1 MSEAA
6 GRLRSLLLS
15 VPAAVRQDYLA
26 SVAVQWSSLA
36 LQLVLFHLVAE
47 RGSVNG
53 FAFYQIARGAV
64 STVQPL
70 AMAGLGTGLQRYL
83 PRCGARA
90 PTLARRAFGV
100 QVAIMV
106 VVAIAGY
113 SLAGPLSELLGL
125 DGKRAVGAITI
136 MLAGNCLCTTSVAAL
151 RGTGQVAFANLTSL
165 AGLAV
170 VPVVAFFLASGIE
183 SFLVLQ
189 GAGML
194 GAAGCAVAATEAPPE
209 TKPTGWAGADTEAP
223 AVFSSAATEAAADPR
238 PGGTDS
244 GDEASLRKL
253 VRYGLGRTPGDLA
266 LPALFAFPT
275 FAVANALPGAGDAG
289 YVGFMTSAVTLVC
302 SIFAMLSPVLLPRLS
317 ASFHNPGG
325 GASMHRGLLVLP
337 LAAAGTAALIG
348 TVVALLAPVLVRWFL
363 GAEFAGAEP
372 VLRLGL
378 LASVPV
384 AMFYAIRPTL
394 DALQDMPM
402 TTWLLVA
409 SLAVEV
415 PLTYVLRLVVQP
427 PFAAVLAF
435 VLGAVT
441 LGVAGYLVLVRAMA
455 ARSV

>member
-1 MSEAA
+1 MAEAA

-15 VPAAVRQDYLA
+15 VPAAVRHDYLA

-47 RGSVNG
+47 RGSVDG

-83 PRCGARA
+83 PRCGSRA
-90 PTLARRAFGV
+90 PALARRAFAV

-106 VVAIAGY
+106 VVAMTGY
-113 SLAGPLSELLGL
+113 ALAGPLSDLLGL
-125 DGKRAVGAITI
+125 NGREAVGAITI

-151 RGTGQVAFANLTSL
+151 RGTGQVSFANATSL

-189 GAGML
+189 GFGML
-194 GAAGCAVAATEAPPE
+194 GAAGCAI
-209 TKPTGWAGADTEAP
+209 
-223 AVFSSAATEAAADPR
+223 AVTEAAEPSAADTPA
-238 PGGTDS
+238 GTETRA
-244 GDEASLRKL
+244 GEASLRRL

-289 YVGFMTSAVTLVC
+289 FVGFMTSAVTLVC

-317 ASFHNPGG
+317 GLFHQPGG
-325 GASMHRGLLVLP
+325 GASVHRGLLVLP
-337 LAAAGTAALIG
+337 LAAAGVAAVVG
-348 TVVALLAPVLVRWFL
+348 AVVALLAPMLVGWFL
-363 GAEFAGAEP
+363 GAEFERAEP

-378 LASVPV
+378 IAAVPV

-394 DALQDMPM
+394 DALQDVPV
-402 TTWLLVA
+402 TTWLLA
-409 SLAVEV
+409 GALAVEV
-415 PLTYVLRLVVQP
+415 PLTYVLRLVTPP

-435 VLGAVT
+435 VVATAALGA
-441 LGVAGYLVLVRAMA
+441 GGYLVLVRAMA
-455 ARSV
+455 GRWT

>member
-15 VPAAVRQDYLA
+15 VPAAVRHDYLA
-26 SVAVQWSSLA
+26 SVAVQWSSLT

-47 RGSVNG
+47 RESVDG

-90 PTLARRAFGV
+90 PTLARRAFAV
-100 QVAIMV
+100 QVAIMIV
-106 VVAIAGY
+106 VGLAGY
-113 SLAGPLSELLGL
+113 SMAGPLAGLLGL
-125 DGKRAVGAITI
+125 DGRPAVGAITI

-170 VPVVAFFLASGIE
+170 VPVTAFSLASGIE

-194 GAAGCAVAATEAPPE
+194 GVAGCAVAAIA
-209 TKPTGWAGADTEAP
+209 AP
-223 AVFSSAATEAAADPR
+223 AGRRERGAEPD
-238 PGGTDS
+238 G
-244 GDEASLRKL
+244 EASLRRL

-275 FAVANALPGAGDAG
+275 FAVANALPGTGDAG

-302 SIFAMLSPVLLPRLS
+302 SVFAMLSPVLLPRLS
-317 ASFHNPGG
+317 VTFHNPGG
-325 GASMHRGLLVLP
+325 GASMHRGLLLLP
-337 LAAAGTAALIG
+337 LAAAGTAAVIG
-348 TVVALLAPVLVRWFL
+348 AVVALLAPVLVRGFL
-363 GAEFAGAEP
+363 GTEFAGAEP

-378 LASVPV
+378 LAAVPV

-394 DALQDMPM
+394 DALQEVPM
-402 TTWLLVA
+402 TAWLLVA
-409 SLAVEV
+409 SLAIEV
-415 PLTYVLRLVVQP
+415 PLTYALRLVMHP

-435 VLGAVT
+435 VLAAAT
-441 LGVAGYLVLVRAMA
+441 LGVAGHLVLVRAMA
-455 ARSV
+455 ARSI

>member
-1 MSEAA
+1 MSEVA

-15 VPAAVRQDYLA
+15 VPAAVRHDYLG

-36 LQLVLFHLVAE
+36 LQLVLFHLVAG
-47 RGSVNG
+47 RGSVDG

-90 PTLARRAFGV
+90 PALARRAFGV

-106 VVAIAGY
+106 VVALAGY
-113 SLAGPLSELLGL
+113 ALAGPLAELLGL
-125 DGKRAVGAITI
+125 DGKRAVGAITV
-136 MLAGNCLCTTSVAAL
+136 MLAGNCLCTTSIAAL
-151 RGTGQVAFANLTSL
+151 RGTRQVAFANATSL

-189 GAGML
+189 GFGML
-194 GAAGCAVAATEAPPE
+194 AAAGCAIAVTEAPPE
-209 TKPTGWAGADTEAP
+209 TGPVD
-223 AVFSSAATEAAADPR
+223 
-238 PGGTDS
+238 
-244 GDEASLRKL
+244 DEASLRRL

-317 ASFHNPGG
+317 AVFHHPDG
-325 GASMHRGLLVLP
+325 GASVHRGLLVLP
-337 LAAAGTAALIG
+337 LAAAGVAA
-348 TVVALLAPVLVRWFL
+348 VVGAAVVLLAPVLVRWFL
-363 GAEFAGAEP
+363 GSEFADVTP
-372 VLRLGL
+372 ILRLGL
-378 LASVPV
+378 VASVPV
-384 AMFYAIRPTL
+384 AMFYAVRPTL
-394 DALQDMPM
+394 DALQDLPM
-402 TTWLLVA
+402 TAWLLVA
-409 SLAVEV
+409 ALGVEV
-415 PLTYVLRLVVQP
+415 PLTYVLRLMLHP

-435 VLGAVT
+435 VLSAAA
-441 LGVAGYLVLVRAMA
+441 LGLAGYLVLVRAMA
-455 ARSV
+455 ARST

>member
-1 MSEAA
+1 MAEGA

-15 VPAAVRQDYLA
+15 VPAAVRHDYLA

-47 RGSVNG
+47 RGSVDG

-90 PTLARRAFGV
+90 AALARRAFAV

-106 VVAIAGY
+106 VVAMTGY
-113 SLAGPLSELLGL
+113 ALAGPLSDLLGL
-125 DGKRAVGAITI
+125 DGRHAVGAITI

-151 RGTGQVAFANLTSL
+151 RGTGQVSFANATSL

-189 GAGML
+189 GFGML
-194 GAAGCAVAATEAPPE
+194 AAAGCAI
-209 TKPTGWAGADTEAP
+209 
-223 AVFSSAATEAAADPR
+223 AVTEAAEPSKTETSS
-238 PGGTDS
+238 GTETPS
-244 GDEASLRKL
+244 GTETRDEASLRRL

-289 YVGFMTSAVTLVC
+289 FVGFMTSAVTLVC

-317 ASFHNPGG
+317 GLFHSPDG
-325 GASMHRGLLVLP
+325 GASVHRGLLVLP
-337 LAAAGTAALIG
+337 LAAAGVAAVLG
-348 TVVALLAPVLVRWFL
+348 AVVALLAPILVGWFL
-363 GAEFAGAEP
+363 GAEFDRAEP

-378 LASVPV
+378 IAAVPV

-394 DALQDMPM
+394 DALQDVPM
-402 TTWLLVA
+402 TTWLLA
-409 SLAVEV
+409 GSLAVEV
-415 PLTYVLRLVVQP
+415 PLTYVLRLVMHP
-427 PFAAVLAF
+427 AFAAVLAF
-435 VLGAVT
+435 VIAT
-441 LGVAGYLVLVRAMA
+441 AALGVGGYLVLVRATA
-455 ARSV
+455 GRWT

>member
-1 MSEAA
+1 MSETV

-15 VPAAVRQDYLA
+15 VPAAIRQDYLA

-36 LQLVLFHLVAE
+36 LQLVLFHLVAR
-47 RGSVNG
+47 RGSIDG
-53 FAFYQIARGAV
+53 FAFYQIARSAV

-90 PTLARRAFGV
+90 PALARRAFAI
-100 QVAIMV
+100 QVAIMLM
-106 VVAIAGY
+106 VAIAGY
-113 SLAGPLSELLGL
+113 ALADPLSEMLGL
-125 DGKRAVGAITI
+125 DGRRAVGAITV

-151 RGTGQVAFANLTSL
+151 RGTGQVAFANATSL

-189 GAGML
+189 GFGML
-194 GAAGCAVAATEAPPE
+194 GAAGCAIAALEVPP
-209 TKPTGWAGADTEAP
+209 PGDDRADDRT
-223 AVFSSAATEAAADPR
+223 
-238 PGGTDS
+238 
-244 GDEASLRKL
+244 ASLRRL

-275 FAVANALPGAGDAG
+275 FAVANALPGVGDAG

-302 SIFAMLSPVLLPRLS
+302 SVFAMLSPVLLPRLS
-317 ASFHNPGG
+317 GIFHNPGG
-325 GASMHRGLLVLP
+325 GASMHRGLLALP
-337 LAAAGTAALIG
+337 FAAAGVAALIG
-348 TVVALLAPVLVRWFL
+348 ATVVLLAPILVHWFL
-363 GAEFAGAEP
+363 GAEFGSAEP

-378 LASVPV
+378 IASVPV

-402 TTWLLVA
+402 TTWLLVG
-409 SLAVEV
+409 SLGLEV
-415 PLTYVLRLVVQP
+415 PLTYVLRMVVQP

-435 VLGAVT
+435 VLAAAT
-441 LGVAGYLVLVRAMA
+441 LGVAAYFVLVRAMA

>member
-6 GRLRSLLLS
+6 GRLRSLLHS
-15 VPAAVRQDYLA
+15 VPAAIRHDYLA

-36 LQLVLFHLVAE
+36 LQLVLFHLVAA
-47 RGSVNG
+47 RGRVDG

-70 AMAGLGTGLQRYL
+70 ATAGLSTGLQRYL

-90 PTLARRAFGV
+90 ATLARRAFAI
-100 QVAIMV
+100 QVAIIAM
-106 VVAIAGY
+106 VAIAGY
-113 SLAGPLSELLGL
+113 ALAQPLSDLLGL
-125 DGKRAVGAITI
+125 DGRPAVGAITV
-136 MLAGNCLCTTSVAAL
+136 MLAGNCLCATSVAAL
-151 RGTGQVAFANLTSL
+151 RGTGQVAFANATSL

-189 GAGML
+189 GFGML
-194 GAAGCAVAATEAPPE
+194 GAAGCAIAVTRPSPDAPP
-209 TKPTGWAGADTEAP
+209 
-223 AVFSSAATEAAADPR
+223 
-238 PGGTDS
+238 
-244 GDEASLRKL
+244 GDGEASLRRL

-302 SIFAMLSPVLLPRLS
+302 SVFAMLSPVLLPRLS
-317 ASFHNPGG
+317 SIFHNPGG
-325 GASMHRGLLVLP
+325 GTSMHRGLLVLP
-337 LAAAGTAALIG
+337 FAAGAVAALIG
-348 TVVALLAPVLVRWFL
+348 ATVVLLAPVLVRWFL
-363 GAEFAGAEP
+363 GDEFTSAGP
-372 VLRLGL
+372 VLRLGMF
-378 LASVPV
+378 AAVPV

-402 TTWLLVA
+402 TTWLLVG

-415 PLTYVLRLVVQP
+415 PLTYALRLVMHP

-435 VLGAVT
+435 VLAAAT

>member
-1 MSEAA
+1 MPEAA

-15 VPAAVRQDYLA
+15 VPAAIRHDYLA

-47 RGSVNG
+47 RGRVDG
-53 FAFYQIARGAV
+53 FALYQIARGAV

-90 PTLARRAFGV
+90 PTLARRAFGI
-100 QVAIMV
+100 QVAIMAM
-106 VVAIAGY
+106 VAVAGY
-113 SLAGPLSELLGL
+113 VLAQPLSDLLGL
-125 DGKRAVGAITI
+125 DGRQAVGAITV
-136 MLAGNCLCTTSVAAL
+136 MLAGNCLCTTAVAAL
-151 RGTGQVAFANLTSL
+151 RGTGQVAFANATSL

-189 GAGML
+189 GFGML
-194 GAAGCAVAATEAPPE
+194 GAAGCAIAV
-209 TKPTGWAGADTEAP
+209 TEAP
-223 AVFSSAATEAAADPR
+223 AGASSSDDGATSD
-238 PGGTDS
+238 DS
-244 GDEASLRKL
+244 KASLRRL

-302 SIFAMLSPVLLPRLS
+302 SVFAMLSPVLLPRLS
-317 ASFHNPGG
+317 GHFHQPDGSTG
-325 GASMHRGLLVLP
+325 HRSPMHQSSLHQSSMHRGLLMLP
-337 LAAAGTAALIG
+337 FVAGGVAAVIG
-348 TVVALLAPVLVRWFL
+348 AVVALLAPVLVHWFL
-363 GAEFAGAEP
+363 GAEFGSAGP

-378 LASVPV
+378 LAAVPV

-402 TTWLLVA
+402 TTWLLLG
-409 SLAVEV
+409 SLGLEV
-415 PLTYVLRLVVQP
+415 PLTYVLRLVVHP

-435 VLGAVT
+435 VLAT
-441 LGVAGYLVLVRAMA
+441 AALGVAACFVLARAMA
-455 ARSV
+455 ARSA